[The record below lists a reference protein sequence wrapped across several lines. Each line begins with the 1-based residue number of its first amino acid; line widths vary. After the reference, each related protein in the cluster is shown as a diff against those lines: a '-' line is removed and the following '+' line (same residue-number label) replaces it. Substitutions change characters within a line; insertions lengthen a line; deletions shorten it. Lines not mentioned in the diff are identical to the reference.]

1 MLGMKLNA
9 TWFKSVYSGGS
20 SWQKPETK
28 ISPQETR
35 YFVLNIVNIPLISEG
50 QNEFTLVTGVS
61 FFN

>member
-20 SWQKPETK
+20 SLAETK